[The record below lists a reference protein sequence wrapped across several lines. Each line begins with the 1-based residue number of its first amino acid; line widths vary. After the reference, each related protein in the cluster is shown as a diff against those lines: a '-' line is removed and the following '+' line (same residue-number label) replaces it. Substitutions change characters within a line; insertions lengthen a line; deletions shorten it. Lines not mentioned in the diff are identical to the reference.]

1 MILTLTPSE
10 EFADLNGMPCRV
22 WAGTDEQGTPLLALI
37 PLIMVRLDQPREAF
51 EAELIEIAVSDPQT
65 RGHA

>member
-1 MILTLTPSE
+1 MILTLTQTE

-37 PLIMVRLDQPREAF
+37 PLIMVRLDQPQDTF
-51 EAELIEIAVSDPQT
+51 QAELVEIVGSNPQT